1 MANILMEH
9 LPPSGWS
16 DVARQQDI
24 ADVHKELTRINSTL
38 KLIIGGVLTVS
49 AAIIVL
55 LIQLN
60 QNISSL

>member
-16 DVARQQDI
+16 DVARKQDI
-24 ADVHKELTRINSTL
+24 DEIRKDLTRINSTL
-38 KLIIGGVLTVS
+38 KVSIGGVLTVS